1 MRKFSF
7 GKENDHPIPQKNSDD
22 FNDLDELDF
31 DDDMETEQKNEK
43 KLNLNEKRKSNDN
56 FSEEVEINSQIL
68 KNSELK
74 LNSESE
80 EDDSDKNNGESGVKK
95 ENKKKEEREDSKE
108 DDDER
113 DKEKKEEKK
122 EEKEEEKEEEKGEE
136 KEEEKDDEKDEEKE
150 EQKEEEKEVERE
162 EEKDEEKDGEKK
174 EEKDEEKKEEKNEKN
189 KKNKKK
195 EKKESEESEEDEEE
209 EEEDDEDED
218 EDEEENKKE
227 MNEKDPFEGIKKQ
240 KNNDKEIENILLKSI
255 KNKENA
261 TSERIQMAEK
271 INFKSI
277 PDKIIATDQYGFII
291 SEDNNNQDKDAY
303 KNSNSNKSETDLL
316 QINARMEKWN
326 YMIEHYEEFKTKNF
340 SKLKSR
346 TRKGIPDSIRSYIWQ
361 LFGEKDKYYEKDL
374 FSKLDKIPMDGDT
387 EIVIIKDLDRTF
399 PACQFFKEKYGNGQR
414 KLYKVLSYYSKYNT
428 DTGYVQGMGFIVAVF
443 LTYMDEESSFFMLH
457 SLMKKYNMEGFYL
470 PGFPILKKTFY
481 ILLNLEKKFIPKIY
495 ELFKKE
501 GMIPSMYA
509 SEWFICLFSRNL
521 EFKSLVRIFDIFLLE
536 GYKVIYRFALA
547 FLKLKEDKFME
558 GKDGLASIMPTIN
571 ECTENV
577 DIEKMFKIAF
587 GFSISRN
594 LINQLGNEY
603 EKIKDDSKNEFVKQL

>member
-7 GKENDHPIPQKNSDD
+7 GKENDHPIPQKNCDD
-22 FNDLDELDF
+22 FNDIDELDF
-31 DDDMETEQKNEK
+31 DNDMESKEEDEQ
-43 KLNLNEKRKSNDN
+43 KLNLNDKRKTSDKL
-56 FSEEVEINSQIL
+56 SEEGETNSQII
-68 KNSELK
+68 KNSQLK
-74 LNSESE
+74 FNSESE
-80 EDDSDKNNGESGVKK
+80 ENDSDKSSSENEAIK
-95 ENKKKEEREDSKE
+95 ENKNK
-108 DDDER
+108 
-113 DKEKKEEKK
+113 
-122 EEKEEEKEEEKGEE
+122 
-136 KEEEKDDEKDEEKE
+136 EEKE
-150 EQKEEEKEVERE
+150 EQKEEEKDDDNEKEKEKAEEKDEEKE
-162 EEKDEEKDGEKK
+162 EEKDEEKDEEKNEVKDEDKK
-174 EEKDEEKKEEKNEKN
+174 EEKDDKKEKEEEEEKEKN
-189 KKNKKK
+189 KNK
-195 EKKESEESEEDEEE
+195 EKEESEESEEDEEE

-218 EDEEENKKE
+218 KDEEKNKKE
-227 MNEKDPFEGIKKQ
+227 KNEKDPFEGFKNQ
-240 KNNDKEIENILLKSI
+240 KNKDKEIENILLQSI

-271 INFKSI
+271 INFKAI

-291 SEDNNNQDKDAY
+291 PEENENDNQNKDA
-303 KNSNSNKSETDLL
+303 NKPETDLL
-316 QINARMEKWN
+316 QINARMEKWK
-326 YMIEHYEEFKTKNF
+326 YMIEHYDEFKTKNF

-346 TRKGIPDSIRSYIWQ
+346 TRKGIPDSIRSYVWQ

-374 FSKLDKIPMDGDT
+374 FSKLDQIPMNEDT

-481 ILLNLEKKFIPKIY
+481 ILLNLEKKFLPKIY

-547 FLKLKEDKFME
+547 FLKLKEDKFMA
-558 GKDGLASIMPTIN
+558 GKDGLASIMQTIN

-577 DIEKMFKIAF
+577 DIDKMFKIAF

-594 LINQLGNEY
+594 FIDQLGNEF
-603 EKIKDDSKNEFVKQL
+603 EKIQNDSKNEFVKQL

>member
-31 DDDMETEQKNEK
+31 EEDMETEEKNEK
-43 KLNLNEKRKSNDN
+43 KLNLNEKRKSNDS
-56 FSEEVEINSQIL
+56 FSEEVEINSQII

-74 LNSESE
+74 LNSESD
-80 EDDSDKNNGESGVKK
+80 EDDSDKNNSENGAKK
-95 ENKKKEEREDSKE
+95 ENKKNEEKEDSIE
-108 DDDER
+108 DNDER
-113 DKEKKEEKK
+113 DKNKKE
-122 EEKEEEKEEEKGEE
+122 
-136 KEEEKDDEKDEEKE
+136 
-150 EQKEEEKEVERE
+150 
-162 EEKDEEKDGEKK
+162 
-174 EEKDEEKKEEKNEKN
+174 EEKDEEKKEESEEEKEKDEDKESEKDEDEEKKEEKNEEKDGKKEKEEKN
-189 KKNKKK
+189 NKKK
-195 EKKESEESEEDEEE
+195 KEESEEDEEE
-209 EEEDDEDED
+209 EEEDDEN
-218 EDEEENKKE
+218 EEENKKE
-227 MNEKDPFEGIKKQ
+227 ISEKDPFEGFE
-240 KNNDKEIENILLKSI
+240 KNKDKEIENILLKSI

-291 SEDNNNQDKDAY
+291 SEDNNNQDKGAN
-303 KNSNSNKSETDLL
+303 KNANTNKSETDLL

-326 YMIEHYEEFKTKNF
+326 YMIEHYDEFKTKNF
-340 SKLKSR
+340 NKLKSR
-346 TRKGIPDSIRSYIWQ
+346 TRKGIPDSLRSYIWQ

-374 FSKLDKIPMDGDT
+374 FSKLDKIPMNEDT
-387 EIVIIKDLDRTF
+387 V

-481 ILLNLEKKFIPKIY
+481 ILLNLEKKFLPKIY

-558 GKDGLASIMPTIN
+558 GKDGLASIMQTIN

-594 LINQLGNEY
+594 FINQLGTEF
-603 EKIKDDSKNEFVKQL
+603 EKIKDDPKNEFVKQL

>member
-31 DDDMETEQKNEK
+31 EEDMETEEKNEK
-43 KLNLNEKRKSNDN
+43 KLNLNEKRKSNDS
-56 FSEEVEINSQIL
+56 FSEEVEINSQII

-74 LNSESE
+74 LNSESD
-80 EDDSDKNNGESGVKK
+80 EDDSDKNNSENGAKK
-95 ENKKKEEREDSKE
+95 ENKKNEEKEDSIE
-108 DDDER
+108 DNDER
-113 DKEKKEEKK
+113 DKNKKE
-122 EEKEEEKEEEKGEE
+122 
-136 KEEEKDDEKDEEKE
+136 
-150 EQKEEEKEVERE
+150 
-162 EEKDEEKDGEKK
+162 
-174 EEKDEEKKEEKNEKN
+174 EEKDEEKKEESEEEKEKDEDKESEKDEDEEKKEEKNEEKDGKKEKEEKN
-189 KKNKKK
+189 NKKK
-195 EKKESEESEEDEEE
+195 KEESEEDEEE
-209 EEEDDEDED
+209 EEEDDEDE
-218 EDEEENKKE
+218 EENKKE
-227 MNEKDPFEGIKKQ
+227 ISEKDPFEGFE
-240 KNNDKEIENILLKSI
+240 KNKDKEIENILLKSI

-291 SEDNNNQDKDAY
+291 PEDNNNQDKGAN
-303 KNSNSNKSETDLL
+303 KNANTNKSETDLL

-326 YMIEHYEEFKTKNF
+326 YMIEHYDEFKTKNF
-340 SKLKSR
+340 NKLKSR

-374 FSKLDKIPMDGDT
+374 FSKLDKIPMNEDT

-481 ILLNLEKKFIPKIY
+481 ILLNLEKKFLPKIY

-558 GKDGLASIMPTIN
+558 GKDGLASIMQTIN

-594 LINQLGNEY
+594 FINQLGNEF
-603 EKIKDDSKNEFVKQL
+603 EKIKDDPKNEFVKQL

>member
-31 DDDMETEQKNEK
+31 EEDMETEEKNEK
-43 KLNLNEKRKSNDN
+43 KLNLNEKRKSNDS
-56 FSEEVEINSQIL
+56 FSEEVEINSQII

-74 LNSESE
+74 LNSESD
-80 EDDSDKNNGESGVKK
+80 EDDSDKNNSENGAKK
-95 ENKKKEEREDSKE
+95 ENKKNEEKEDSIE
-108 DDDER
+108 DNDER
-113 DKEKKEEKK
+113 DKNKKE
-122 EEKEEEKEEEKGEE
+122 
-136 KEEEKDDEKDEEKE
+136 
-150 EQKEEEKEVERE
+150 
-162 EEKDEEKDGEKK
+162 
-174 EEKDEEKKEEKNEKN
+174 EEKDEEKKEESEEEKEKDEDKESEKDEDEEKKEEKNEEKDGKKEKEEKN
-189 KKNKKK
+189 NKKK
-195 EKKESEESEEDEEE
+195 KEESEEDEEE
-209 EEEDDEDED
+209 EEEDDEN
-218 EDEEENKKE
+218 EEENKKE
-227 MNEKDPFEGIKKQ
+227 ISEKDPFEGFE
-240 KNNDKEIENILLKSI
+240 KNKDKEIENILLKSI

-291 SEDNNNQDKDAY
+291 PEDNNNQDKDAN
-303 KNSNSNKSETDLL
+303 KNANTNKSETDLL

-326 YMIEHYEEFKTKNF
+326 YMIEHYDEFKTKNF
-340 SKLKSR
+340 NKLKSR

-374 FSKLDKIPMDGDT
+374 FSKLDKIPMNEDT

-481 ILLNLEKKFIPKIY
+481 ILLNLEKKFLPKIY

-558 GKDGLASIMPTIN
+558 GKDGLASIMQTIN

-594 LINQLGNEY
+594 FINQLGNEF
-603 EKIKDDSKNEFVKQL
+603 EKIKDDPKNEFVKQL

>member
-31 DDDMETEQKNEK
+31 EEDMETEEKNEK
-43 KLNLNEKRKSNDN
+43 KLNLNEKRKSNDS
-56 FSEEVEINSQIL
+56 FSEEVEINSQII

-74 LNSESE
+74 LNSESD
-80 EDDSDKNNGESGVKK
+80 EDDSDKNNSENGAKK
-95 ENKKKEEREDSKE
+95 ENKKNEEKEDSIE
-108 DDDER
+108 DNDER
-113 DKEKKEEKK
+113 DKNKK
-122 EEKEEEKEEEKGEE
+122 
-136 KEEEKDDEKDEEKE
+136 
-150 EQKEEEKEVERE
+150 E
-162 EEKDEEKDGEKK
+162 EEKDEEKKEESEEEKEK
-174 EEKDEEKKEEKNEKN
+174 DEDKESEKDEEKDEEKKEEKNEEKDG
-189 KKNKKK
+189 KK
-195 EKKESEESEEDEEE
+195 EKGEKNNKKEKEESEEDEEE
-209 EEEDDEDED
+209 EEEDDEDE
-218 EDEEENKKE
+218 EENKKE
-227 MNEKDPFEGIKKQ
+227 ISEKDPFEGFE
-240 KNNDKEIENILLKSI
+240 KNKDKEIENILLKSI

-291 SEDNNNQDKDAY
+291 PEDNNNQDKDAN
-303 KNSNSNKSETDLL
+303 KNANTNKSETDLL

-326 YMIEHYEEFKTKNF
+326 YMIEHYDEFKTKNF
-340 SKLKSR
+340 NKLKSR
-346 TRKGIPDSIRSYIWQ
+346 TRKGIPDSLRSYIWQ

-374 FSKLDKIPMDGDT
+374 FSKLDKIPMNEDT

-481 ILLNLEKKFIPKIY
+481 ILLNLEKKFLPKIY

-558 GKDGLASIMPTIN
+558 GKDGLASIMQTIN

-594 LINQLGNEY
+594 FINQLGTEF
-603 EKIKDDSKNEFVKQL
+603 EKIKDDPKNEFVKQL

>member
-31 DDDMETEQKNEK
+31 EEDMETEEKNEK
-43 KLNLNEKRKSNDN
+43 KLNLNEKRKSNDS
-56 FSEEVEINSQIL
+56 FSEEVEINSQII

-74 LNSESE
+74 LNSESD
-80 EDDSDKNNGESGVKK
+80 EDDSDKNNSENGAKK
-95 ENKKKEEREDSKE
+95 ENKKNEEKEDSIE
-108 DDDER
+108 DNDER
-113 DKEKKEEKK
+113 DKNKK
-122 EEKEEEKEEEKGEE
+122 
-136 KEEEKDDEKDEEKE
+136 
-150 EQKEEEKEVERE
+150 E
-162 EEKDEEKDGEKK
+162 EEKDEEKKEESEEEKEK
-174 EEKDEEKKEEKNEKN
+174 DEDKESEKDEEKDEEKKEEKNEEKDG
-189 KKNKKK
+189 KK
-195 EKKESEESEEDEEE
+195 EKEEKNKQKKEEESEEDEEE
-209 EEEDDEDED
+209 EKEDD

-227 MNEKDPFEGIKKQ
+227 ISEKDPFEGFE
-240 KNNDKEIENILLKSI
+240 KNKDKEIENILLKSI

-291 SEDNNNQDKDAY
+291 PEDNNNQDKDAN
-303 KNSNSNKSETDLL
+303 KNANTNKSETDLL

-326 YMIEHYEEFKTKNF
+326 YMIEHYDEFKTKNF
-340 SKLKSR
+340 NKLKSR
-346 TRKGIPDSIRSYIWQ
+346 TRKGIPDSLRSYIWQ

-374 FSKLDKIPMDGDT
+374 FSKLDKIPMNEDT

-481 ILLNLEKKFIPKIY
+481 ILLNLEKKFLPKIY

-558 GKDGLASIMPTIN
+558 GKDGLASIMQTIN

-594 LINQLGNEY
+594 FINQLGTEF
-603 EKIKDDSKNEFVKQL
+603 EKIKDDPKNEFVKQL

>member
-1 MRKFSF
+1 MKNNTF
-7 GKENDHPIPQKNSDD
+7 GKEEDCPIPKKNTND
-22 FNDLDELDF
+22 FNDEDLDI
-31 DDDMETEQKNEK
+31 DDDNSFVKGDKNENSTK
-43 KLNLNEKRKSNDN
+43 KEKTSKEQYEEYELNPNDPKN
-56 FSEEVEINSQIL
+56 KKVIFS
-68 KNSELK
+68 
-74 LNSESE
+74 SESE
-80 EDDSDKNNGESGVKK
+80 DNDSDKSI
-95 ENKKKEEREDSKE
+95 
-108 DDDER
+108 
-113 DKEKKEEKK
+113 
-122 EEKEEEKEEEKGEE
+122 EEKEENDSKQNKII
-136 KEEEKDDEKDEEKE
+136 
-150 EQKEEEKEVERE
+150 
-162 EEKDEEKDGEKK
+162 
-174 EEKDEEKKEEKNEKN
+174 EKNEVQ
-189 KKNKKK
+189 KKLTK
-195 EKKESEESEEDEEE
+195 
-209 EEEDDEDED
+209 
-218 EDEEENKKE
+218 
-227 MNEKDPFEGIKKQ
+227 
-240 KNNDKEIENILLKSI
+240 DKEIENILINSI

-261 TSERIQMAEK
+261 TSERIQMAEE
-271 INFKSI
+271 INFKAI
-277 PDKIIATDQYGFII
+277 PDKIIATDQYGFLI
-291 SEDNNNQDKDAY
+291 SENNENQDNNSIKNKGTFNERTKSDA
-303 KNSNSNKSETDLL
+303 ELL

-326 YMIEHYEEFKTKNF
+326 YMIQHFDEFKTKNF

-346 TRKGIPDSIRSYIWQ
+346 TRKGIPDSLRSYIWQ
-361 LFGEKDKYYEKDL
+361 LFGEKDKYFEKDL
-374 FSKLDKIPMDGDT
+374 FNKLESIPLDEET
-387 EIVIIKDLDRTF
+387 ETVIIKDLDRTF

-481 ILLNLEKKFIPKIY
+481 ILLNLEKKFLPKIY

-558 GKDGLASIMPTIN
+558 GKDGLASIMQTIN
-571 ECTENV
+571 ECTENI

-594 LINQLGNEY
+594 LINQLGDEF
-603 EKIKDDSKNEFVKQL
+603 EKIKNDSKNEFIKQL

>member
-31 DDDMETEQKNEK
+31 EEDMETEEKNEK
-43 KLNLNEKRKSNDN
+43 KLNLNEKRKSNDS
-56 FSEEVEINSQIL
+56 FSEEVEINSQII

-74 LNSESE
+74 LNSESD
-80 EDDSDKNNGESGVKK
+80 EDDSDKNNSENGAKK
-95 ENKKKEEREDSKE
+95 ENKKNEEKEDSIE
-108 DDDER
+108 DNDER
-113 DKEKKEEKK
+113 DKNKKE
-122 EEKEEEKEEEKGEE
+122 
-136 KEEEKDDEKDEEKE
+136 
-150 EQKEEEKEVERE
+150 
-162 EEKDEEKDGEKK
+162 
-174 EEKDEEKKEEKNEKN
+174 EEKDEEKKEESEEEKEKDEDKESEKDEDEEKKEEKNEEKDG
-189 KKNKKK
+189 KKEKEEKNKKK
-195 EKKESEESEEDEEE
+195 EKEESEEDEEE
-209 EEEDDEDED
+209 EEEDDEDE
-218 EDEEENKKE
+218 EENKKE
-227 MNEKDPFEGIKKQ
+227 ISEKDPFEGFE
-240 KNNDKEIENILLKSI
+240 KNKDKEIENILLKSI

-291 SEDNNNQDKDAY
+291 SEDNNNQDKDAN
-303 KNSNSNKSETDLL
+303 KSPNANKSETDLL

-326 YMIEHYEEFKTKNF
+326 YMIEHYDEFKTKNF
-340 SKLKSR
+340 NKLKSR

-374 FSKLDKIPMDGDT
+374 FSKLDKIPMDEDT
-387 EIVIIKDLDRTF
+387 DLVIIKDLDRTF

-481 ILLNLEKKFIPKIY
+481 ILLNLEKKFLPKIY

-558 GKDGLASIMPTIN
+558 GKDGLASIMQTIN

-594 LINQLGNEY
+594 LINQLGNEF
-603 EKIKDDSKNEFVKQL
+603 EKIKDDPKNEFVKQL

>member
-80 EDDSDKNNGESGVKK
+80 EDDSDKNNGENGPKK
-95 ENKKKEEREDSKE
+95 ENKKEEEREDSKE

-113 DKEKKEEKK
+113 DKEKKEEK
-122 EEKEEEKEEEKGEE
+122 
-136 KEEEKDDEKDEEKE
+136 EEEKDEEKDEEKE
-150 EQKEEEKEVERE
+150 DQKEKEVERE
-162 EEKDEEKDGEKK
+162 EEKDEEKDEEKEEEKDKEKK
-174 EEKDEEKKEEKNEKN
+174 EEKDKEKKEEKNE
-189 KKNKKK
+189 KNKKK

-209 EEEDDEDED
+209 EEEDD

-291 SEDNNNQDKDAY
+291 PENNNNQDKDAN
-303 KNSNSNKSETDLL
+303 KNSNANKSETDLL

-594 LINQLGNEY
+594 LINQLGDEY

>member
-113 DKEKKEEKK
+113 DKEKKEEKEEEKDEEKDDEK
-122 EEKEEEKEEEKGEE
+122 EKEKEKEEEKEEEKDE
-136 KEEEKDDEKDEEKE
+136 EKDEEKE

-162 EEKDEEKDGEKK
+162 EEKDEEK
-174 EEKDEEKKEEKNEKN
+174 KEEKNE
-189 KKNKKK
+189 KNKKK

-209 EEEDDEDED
+209 EEEDD

-291 SEDNNNQDKDAY
+291 SEDNNNQDKDAN

-594 LINQLGNEY
+594 LINQLGDEY

>member
-31 DDDMETEQKNEK
+31 EEDMETEEKNEK
-43 KLNLNEKRKSNDN
+43 KLNLNEKRKSNDS
-56 FSEEVEINSQIL
+56 FSEEVEINSQII

-80 EDDSDKNNGESGVKK
+80 EDDQDKNSSENGAKK
-95 ENKKKEEREDSKE
+95 ENKKNEEKEDSIE
-108 DDDER
+108 NNDER
-113 DKEKKEEKK
+113 DKDKK
-122 EEKEEEKEEEKGEE
+122 
-136 KEEEKDDEKDEEKE
+136 
-150 EQKEEEKEVERE
+150 E
-162 EEKDEEKDGEKK
+162 EEKDEEKKEESEEEKEDEKK
-174 EEKDEEKKEEKNEKN
+174 EEKDEEKESEKDEEKDEEKKEEKNEEKDG
-189 KKNKKK
+189 KK
-195 EKKESEESEEDEEE
+195 EKREKNNKKEKEESEEDEEE
-209 EEEDDEDED
+209 EEEDDEN
-218 EDEEENKKE
+218 EEENKKE
-227 MNEKDPFEGIKKQ
+227 ISEKDPFEGFE
-240 KNNDKEIENILLKSI
+240 KNKDKEIENILLKSI

-291 SEDNNNQDKDAY
+291 SEDNNNQDKDAN
-303 KNSNSNKSETDLL
+303 KNANTNKSETDLL

-326 YMIEHYEEFKTKNF
+326 YMIEHYDEFKTKNF
-340 SKLKSR
+340 NKLKSR
-346 TRKGIPDSIRSYIWQ
+346 TRKGIPDSLRSYIWQ

-374 FSKLDKIPMDGDT
+374 FSKLDKIPMNEDT

-470 PGFPILKKTFY
+470 PGFPIIKKTFY
-481 ILLNLEKKFIPKIY
+481 ILLNLEKKFLPKIY

-558 GKDGLASIMPTIN
+558 GKDGLASIMQTIN

-577 DIEKMFKIAF
+577 DIEKMFKVAF

-594 LINQLGNEY
+594 FINQLGNEF
-603 EKIKDDSKNEFVKQL
+603 EKIKDDPKNEFVKQL

>member
-22 FNDLDELDF
+22 FNDLDQLDF
-31 DDDMETEQKNEK
+31 DDDMESEVKNEN
-43 KLNLNEKRKSNDN
+43 KLDLNEKRNSIDQL
-56 FSEEVEINSQIL
+56 SEENEINSQII
-68 KNSELK
+68 KSSELK
-74 LNSESE
+74 FNSESE
-80 EDDSDKNNGESGVKK
+80 EDDSYKNNSKNGDKK
-95 ENKKKEEREDSKE
+95 ENIKKEEREDSK

-113 DKEKKEEKK
+113 DKEKKEEK
-122 EEKEEEKEEEKGEE
+122 EE
-136 KEEEKDDEKDEEKE
+136 KEEEKDEEK
-150 EQKEEEKEVERE
+150 E
-162 EEKDEEKDGEKK
+162 EEKDEEKDDKK
-174 EEKDEEKKEEKNEKN
+174 KKEEKNN
-189 KKNKKK
+189 KK
-195 EKKESEESEEDEEE
+195 EKEESEESEEDEEE
-209 EEEDDEDED
+209 EEEDDE
-218 EDEEENKKE
+218 EENKKE
-227 MNEKDPFEGIKKQ
+227 INEKDPFESFKKQ
-240 KNNDKEIENILLKSI
+240 KNEDKEIENILLKSI

-291 SEDNNNQDKDAY
+291 SKDNKNQDQDAN
-303 KNSNSNKSETDLL
+303 KSSNANKSETDLL

-326 YMIEHYEEFKTKNF
+326 YMIEHYDEFKTKNF

-374 FSKLDKIPMDGDT
+374 FSKLDKIPMDEDT
-387 EIVIIKDLDRTF
+387 DLVIIKDLDRTF

-481 ILLNLEKKFIPKIY
+481 ILLNLEKKFLPKIY

-521 EFKSLVRIFDIFLLE
+521 EFKNLVRIFDIFLLE

-558 GKDGLASIMPTIN
+558 GKDGLASIMQTIN

-594 LINQLGNEY
+594 LINQLGNEF
-603 EKIKDDSKNEFVKQL
+603 EKIQNDSKNEFVKQL

>member
-31 DDDMETEQKNEK
+31 EEDMETEEKNEK
-43 KLNLNEKRKSNDN
+43 KLNLNEKRKSNDS
-56 FSEEVEINSQIL
+56 FSEEVEINSQII

-80 EDDSDKNNGESGVKK
+80 EDDSDKNSSENGAKK
-95 ENKKKEEREDSKE
+95 ENKKNEEKEDSIENNDEIDKDKKEED
-108 DDDER
+108 
-113 DKEKKEEKK
+113 EKKE
-122 EEKEEEKEEEKGEE
+122 
-136 KEEEKDDEKDEEKE
+136 EKDEEKE
-150 EQKEEEKEVERE
+150 S
-162 EEKDEEKDGEKK
+162 EKD
-174 EEKDEEKKEEKNEKN
+174 EEKDEEKKEEKNEEKDG
-189 KKNKKK
+189 KK
-195 EKKESEESEEDEEE
+195 EKEEKNNQKKKEESEEDEEE
-209 EEEDDEDED
+209 EEEDDEN
-218 EDEEENKKE
+218 EEENKKE
-227 MNEKDPFEGIKKQ
+227 ISEKDPFEGFE
-240 KNNDKEIENILLKSI
+240 KNKDKEIENILLKSI

-291 SEDNNNQDKDAY
+291 PEDNNNQDKDAN
-303 KNSNSNKSETDLL
+303 KNANTNKSETDLL

-326 YMIEHYEEFKTKNF
+326 YMIEHYDEFKTKNF
-340 SKLKSR
+340 NKLKSR
-346 TRKGIPDSIRSYIWQ
+346 TRKGIPDSLRSYIWQ

-374 FSKLDKIPMDGDT
+374 FSKLDKIPMNEDT

-481 ILLNLEKKFIPKIY
+481 ILLNLEKKFLPKIY

-558 GKDGLASIMPTIN
+558 GKDGLASIMQTIN

-594 LINQLGNEY
+594 FINQLGNEF
-603 EKIKDDSKNEFVKQL
+603 EKIKDDPKNEFVKQL

>member
-31 DDDMETEQKNEK
+31 EEDMETEEKNEK
-43 KLNLNEKRKSNDN
+43 KLNLNEKRKSNDS
-56 FSEEVEINSQIL
+56 FSEEVEINSQII

-74 LNSESE
+74 LNSESD
-80 EDDSDKNNGESGVKK
+80 EDDSDKNNSENGAKK
-95 ENKKKEEREDSKE
+95 ENKKNEEKEDSIE
-108 DDDER
+108 DNDER
-113 DKEKKEEKK
+113 DKNKKE
-122 EEKEEEKEEEKGEE
+122 
-136 KEEEKDDEKDEEKE
+136 
-150 EQKEEEKEVERE
+150 
-162 EEKDEEKDGEKK
+162 
-174 EEKDEEKKEEKNEKN
+174 EEKDEEKKEESEEEKEKDEDKESEKDEDEEKKEEKNEEKDG
-189 KKNKKK
+189 KK
-195 EKKESEESEEDEEE
+195 EKEEKNNQKKKEESEEDEEE
-209 EEEDDEDED
+209 EEEDDEDE
-218 EDEEENKKE
+218 EENKKE
-227 MNEKDPFEGIKKQ
+227 ISEKDPFEGFE
-240 KNNDKEIENILLKSI
+240 KNKDKEIENILLKSI

-291 SEDNNNQDKDAY
+291 PEDNNNQDKGAN
-303 KNSNSNKSETDLL
+303 KNANTNKSETDLL

-326 YMIEHYEEFKTKNF
+326 YMIEHYDEFKTKNF
-340 SKLKSR
+340 NKLKSR

-374 FSKLDKIPMDGDT
+374 FSKLDKIPMNEDT

-481 ILLNLEKKFIPKIY
+481 ILLNLEKKFLPKIY

-558 GKDGLASIMPTIN
+558 GKDGLASIMQTIN

-594 LINQLGNEY
+594 FINQLGTEF
-603 EKIKDDSKNEFVKQL
+603 EKIKDDPKNEFVKQL

>member
-1 MRKFSF
+1 
-7 GKENDHPIPQKNSDD
+7 
-22 FNDLDELDF
+22 
-31 DDDMETEQKNEK
+31 
-43 KLNLNEKRKSNDN
+43 
-56 FSEEVEINSQIL
+56 
-68 KNSELK
+68 
-74 LNSESE
+74 
-80 EDDSDKNNGESGVKK
+80 
-95 ENKKKEEREDSKE
+95 
-108 DDDER
+108 
-113 DKEKKEEKK
+113 
-122 EEKEEEKEEEKGEE
+122 
-136 KEEEKDDEKDEEKE
+136 
-150 EQKEEEKEVERE
+150 
-162 EEKDEEKDGEKK
+162 
-174 EEKDEEKKEEKNEKN
+174 
-189 KKNKKK
+189 
-195 EKKESEESEEDEEE
+195 
-209 EEEDDEDED
+209 
-218 EDEEENKKE
+218 
-227 MNEKDPFEGIKKQ
+227 MNEKDPFEGIKKK

-291 SEDNNNQDKDAY
+291 SEDNNNQDKDAN
-303 KNSNSNKSETDLL
+303 KNSNANKSETDLL

-577 DIEKMFKIAF
+577 DIEKMLKIAF